1 MVAAFLG
8 GETAVGQNLIDDFS
22 SDLGLSMRGTLG
34 GGRVLGWFL
43 ERGKPCERNFFSCVG
58 TKAPPAAKMPWGERN
73 LTLGW
78 KHLAVVILQ

>member
-1 MVAAFLG
+1 MAFLG

-22 SDLGLSMRGTLG
+22 SGLGLSMRGTLG

-43 ERGKPCERNFFSCVG
+43 EREKPCE
-58 TKAPPAAKMPWGERN
+58 WN

-78 KHLAVVILQ
+78 KHLAVVILI